1 MKRHL
6 LGFAAF
12 LTCFVFAG
20 LVSLSL
26 RAGQPISLCEI
37 ARHPEKYEGKMVR
50 VRALISR
57 DVLVGAPV
65 EDVPRV
71 SAFAACTG
79 SEEWS
84 AAVVDLD
91 NQQASALKP
100 NVQVWKDKSDPANYF
115 LTDAIVMGLFDP
127 HDDGVTRCFTPRFE
141 LANAKVE
148 RVLSTTLVDRTEAE
162 AWVKSNS
169 Q

>member
-1 MKRHL
+1 ML
-6 LGFAAF
+6 
-12 LTCFVFAG
+12 AG
-20 LVSLSL
+20 SASFEL
-26 RAGQPISLCEI
+26 RADLPISLCEI
-37 ARHPEKYEGKMVR
+37 AAHPDRYEGKMVR

-65 EDVPRV
+65 EVPQTV
-71 SAFAACTG
+71 SAFAACVG

-84 AAVVDLD
+84 AVVVDLD